1 MLRLS
6 IFCSALL
13 ACGAAFAAQPADGA
27 PSMAAASNQVFPP
40 LPPFASLPPGAGG
53 DDDVPAPAAGVRHGK
68 KLRHAPPAKKAP
80 AEFPV
85 RMVVTDASRAALAA
99 VDKKLDDALDKSAH
113 ERRPAGNGAAALAMS
128 Q

>member
-13 ACGAAFAAQPADGA
+13 ACGTAFAVQPADGA
-27 PSMAAASNQVFPP
+27 PFTAAASNQVFPP

-53 DDDVPAPAAGVRHGK
+53 DDDVPAPAGGARQGK
-68 KLRHAPPAKKAP
+68 KVRHAPAAKKAP
-80 AEFPV
+80 AEFQV
-85 RMVVTDASRAALAA
+85 RMVVTDVSRAALAA
-99 VDKKLDDALDKSAH
+99 IDRKLDDALDKSAR